1 MKLALDVLLA
11 LVGAFFFPRMTGET
25 DILVSSGLMSWVA
38 LGALLALL
46 RCSWKEK
53 PSLRSVVATHGFGLL
68 FAVMTALGFTLERQ
82 GTVDYGA
89 WQLWTAV
96 AVYTHLYARLLSLIA
111 CGIESAQPKL
121 KKSVPVVDFIV
132 GKWYIV
138 LPALLLCWLPCYL
151 AMYPGNFVYDAT
163 KEYNQLQNGWL
174 QDLPML
180 HSVLITKLLS
190 WSEEAT
196 GHVNTGIAIFT
207 ALQMVLLALMYT
219 HMLCK
224 FRKLGANGFV
234 LLGALVYC
242 ALFPGVHIL
251 VSSTVRDVLFAGLI
265 TYSVF
270 LLWLMCRDVKGFL
283 GSWWKPI
290 GPAIVVVLTVLAR
303 NNNAGKVM
311 PWLLAAVAVLLFL
324 VGGKKGWKGALSFG
338 AAALCSFLVLTTVL
352 TGICTDAKAPS
363 RNASKTLMTQS
374 LARAYTL
381 EGENW
386 EAGEKL
392 QMIGFFNLDKMK
404 YVAESGDTTKG
415 RLKLTSYEREQE
427 FTEFWL
433 EMGKKYPAIYA
444 DAILLNTRAA
454 WFPGAVMDG
463 YQESKTASYPN
474 YEKCWFYVGEA
485 IEEPG
490 VLESKW
496 PELHTFY
503 QDIGLRI
510 SYEKVPVLSLL
521 FSTAFHFWLVLAC
534 LCVAV
539 VTKARQLYLPLL
551 VLVAYTLI
559 SFAVPIMLLRYFAA
573 LLLAFPF
580 VLVVMLQPNLGKE
593 DSL

>member
-1 MKLALDVLLA
+1 MKLALDVVLA
-11 LVGAFFFPRMTGET
+11 LLGAFLFPRVTGDT
-25 DILVSSGLMSWVA
+25 DIFVSGGLLSVA
-38 LGALLALL
+38 AFGALLALL

-53 PSLRSVVATHGFGLL
+53 PSLRLVLTTHGFGFL
-68 FAVMTALGFTLERQ
+68 FAVMTAIGFTLERQ

-89 WQLWTAV
+89 WQLWCAIS
-96 AVYTHLYARLLSLIA
+96 VYAHLYARILSLIA
-111 CGIESAQPKL
+111 CGIQKAQPKL

-138 LPALLLCWLPCYL
+138 LPALLICWLPCYL

-180 HSVLITKLLS
+180 HSVLITGLLR
-190 WSEEAT
+190 WSEETT

-207 ALQMVLLALMYT
+207 ALQMALLAGMYT

-251 VSSTVRDVLFAGLI
+251 VSSTVRDVLFAGLV

-270 LLWLMCRDVKGFL
+270 LLWLMGRDVKGFL

-290 GPAIVVVLTVLAR
+290 GPALIVVLAVLAR
-303 NNNAGKVM
+303 NNNAAKVM
-311 PWLLAAVAVLLFL
+311 PWLLAAVALLLFF
-324 VGGKKGWKGALSFG
+324 VGGKKGWKGALAFG
-338 AAALCSFLVLTTVL
+338 VTALCSFFVLSALL

-363 RNASKTLMTQS
+363 RNASKALMTQS
-374 LARAYTL
+374 IARAYTL

-386 EAGEKL
+386 EAEEKL
-392 QMIGFFNLDKMK
+392 KMAGFFNLDKMK

-415 RLKLTSYEREQE
+415 KLKLTSYEKEQE
-427 FTEFWL
+427 FTQFWL

-463 YQESKTASYPN
+463 YQESKTASYPK
-474 YEKCWFYVGEA
+474 YDKCWFYVGDA

-496 PELHTFY
+496 PKLHDFY
-503 QDIGLRI
+503 QDIALRI
-510 SYEKVPVLSLL
+510 SYEKVPLVSLL

-539 VTKARQLYLPLL
+539 VTKARQLYLPLF

-559 SFAVPIMLLRYFAA
+559 SMAVPIMLLRYFAA

-580 VLVVMLQPNLGKE
+580 VLVAMLQPNIGKE
-593 DSL
+593 DLL